1 MNDAIKLIYNFVWAD
16 FCDWYI
22 EFSKSRIY
30 GQSEEDKKVVLS
42 ISTYILKD
50 ILKLIHPFAPFISEE
65 IWSYLN
71 ESNFLS
77 KETYPEFRQQ
87 FKFEKKQKNI
97 ELFKSIITSIR
108 NIKSDL
114 GVSPKKELVIY
125 FKGNDTKTQIIKDN
139 EHHLFKIA
147 NVKEIKYGSNISKPE
162 QSASSVI
169 NNLEF
174 FIPLQGLIN
183 IDKEVKRLKSKLDDI
198 EARLNNVQKKLN
210 NENFINK
217 APQNII
223 DHEKNKY
230 KAYYEDYQKIL
241 KNYKSLT

>member
-1 MNDAIKLIYNFVWAD
+1 M
-16 FCDWYI
+16 
-22 EFSKSRIY
+22 E
-30 GQSEEDKKVVLS
+30 
-42 ISTYILKD
+42 
-50 ILKLIHPFAPFISEE
+50 
-65 IWSYLN
+65 YLN
-71 ESNFLS
+71 
-77 KETYPEFRQQ
+77 Q
-87 FKFEKKQKNI
+87 
-97 ELFKSIITSIR
+97 R
-108 NIKSDL
+108 NY
-114 GVSPKKELVIY
+114 KKELVIY
-125 FKGNDTKTQIIKDN
+125 FKGNDIKTQMIKDN

-174 FIPLQGLIN
+174 FIPLKGLIN

-217 APQNII
+217 APKNII
-223 DHEKNKY
+223 DHEKDKY

-241 KNYKSLT
+241 KNYKSLI

>member
-1 MNDAIKLIYNFVWAD
+1 M
-16 FCDWYI
+16 
-22 EFSKSRIY
+22 
-30 GQSEEDKKVVLS
+30 
-42 ISTYILKD
+42 
-50 ILKLIHPFAPFISEE
+50 
-65 IWSYLN
+65 
-71 ESNFLS
+71 
-77 KETYPEFRQQ
+77 
-87 FKFEKKQKNI
+87 
-97 ELFKSIITSIR
+97 
-108 NIKSDL
+108 
-114 GVSPKKELVIY
+114 
-125 FKGNDTKTQIIKDN
+125 IKDN

-174 FIPLQGLIN
+174 FIPLKGLID

-223 DHEKNKY
+223 DHEKDKY
-230 KAYYEDYQKIL
+230 EAYYEDYQKIL